1 MKDTFFFSHDFSAR
15 NDPKLQEVLAT
26 HGMAG
31 IGLYWCIIEQLYE
44 QGGVLPLKAS
54 KTIAFI
60 LHCDHA
66 LVDSL
71 INDFGL
77 FDNDGEVFWSE
88 SAKRR
93 IDKMAET
100 SAKRKVAANERWG
113 KDANAMQMQCKSN
126 AKAMHP
132 KSKCNANKI
141 KENKINNNNSRS
153 LSLSHE
159 SEKSEEQKERDERDL
174 FFEIFFY
181 KNFQHPDKEVERFVA
196 HYSAV
201 GWCRSNGQAITD
213 KTAVAQ
219 LWEQADKNAP
229 PRFPQQFLD
238 SMKIAQETIRESGED
253 ASIIIKELRRIE
265 CTNDYVRL
273 ICSKPVVDII
283 ERCAVGPF
291 VNTPFFRG
299 KQLLYAVPRDV

>member
-26 HGMAG
+26 HGVAG
-31 IGLYWCIIEQLYE
+31 IGAFWCIIEQLYE
-44 QGGVLPLKAS
+44 QGGVLPLKAC
-54 KTIAFI
+54 KTIAFV
-60 LHCDHA
+60 LHCDHS

-93 IDKMAET
+93 IDKMAE
-100 SAKRKVAANERWG
+100 SSARRRAAGAKRWEGVKQEQCSS
-113 KDANAMQMQCKSN
+113 KANAKQEQYSS
-126 AKAMHP
+126 KAIH
-132 KSKCNANKI
+132 NKI
-141 KENKINNNNSRS
+141 KENKINNNNSLS

-159 SEKSEEQKERDERDL
+159 SDKSEEQEERDERDL

-181 KNFQHPDKEVERFVA
+181 KNFQHPEKEVERFVA

-238 SMKIAQETIRESGED
+238 SLRVAQDIIEKCGHD
-253 ASIIIKELRRIE
+253 GIIILEGLRRIE
-265 CTNDYVRL
+265 WNDESVKL
-273 ICSKPVVDII
+273 ICTRVVADLI
-283 ERCAVGPF
+283 EKYAVTEF
-291 VNTPFFRG
+291 RNTPFIKG
-299 KQLLYAVPRDV
+299 KHLLYGILHET

>member
-26 HGMAG
+26 HGVAG
-31 IGLYWCIIEQLYE
+31 IGAFWCIIEQLYE
-44 QGGVLPLKAS
+44 QGGVLPLKAC

-60 LHCDHA
+60 LHCDHT

-93 IDKMAET
+93 IDKMAEK
-100 SAKRKVAANERWG
+100 SNKRRAAANDRWV
-113 KDANAMQMQCKSN
+113 KDANAMQKQCKSN
-126 AKAMHP
+126 TSVIQK
-132 KSKCNANKI
+132 KNKTTTNKI
-141 KENKINNNNSRS
+141 KENKINNNNSLS

-159 SEKSEEQKERDERDL
+159 SDKSEEQEERDERDL

-181 KNFQHPDKEVERFVA
+181 KNFQHPEKEVERFVA

-238 SMKIAQETIRESGED
+238 SLRVAQDIIEKCGHD
-253 ASIIIKELRRIE
+253 GIIILEGLRRIE
-265 CTNDYVRL
+265 WNDESVKL
-273 ICSKPVVDII
+273 ICTRVVADLI
-283 ERCAVGPF
+283 EKYAVAEF
-291 VNTPFFRG
+291 RNTPFIKG
-299 KQLLYAVPRDV
+299 KHLLYGVLHET

>member
-1 MKDTFFFSHDFSAR
+1 MKDTYFFSHDYSAR

-26 HGMAG
+26 YGVAG
-31 IGLYWCIIEQLYE
+31 IGIYWCIIEQLYE
-44 QGGVLPLKAS
+44 QGGELPLKVR

-60 LHCDHA
+60 LHCDVA
-66 LVDSL
+66 MVESIVD
-71 INDFGL
+71 DFGL

-100 SAKRKVAANERWG
+100 SAKRKAAIDKRWE
-113 KDANAMQMQCKSN
+113 KYKSN
-126 AKAMHP
+126 TSVIQEKNKTP
-132 KSKCNANKI
+132 TNKI
-141 KENKINNNNSRS
+141 KENKINNNNSLS

-229 PRFPQQFLD
+229 PRFPQPFLD
-238 SMKIAQETIRESGED
+238 SMKIAQEAIRESGED
-253 ASIIIKELRRIE
+253 ASIVIKELRRIE
-265 CTNDYVRL
+265 YTNDYVRL

-283 ERCAVGPF
+283 ERCAAGPF

-299 KQLLYAVPRDV
+299 KNLLYAVPRDV

>member
-93 IDKMAET
+93 IDKMAE
-100 SAKRKVAANERWG
+100 SSARRKAAGAKRWELAKQEQSSSN
-113 KDANAMQMQCKSN
+113 ANAKQEQS
-126 AKAMHP
+126 
-132 KSKCNANKI
+132 KSKAIHNKI
-141 KENKINNNNSRS
+141 KENKINNNSLS

>member
-26 HGMAG
+26 HGIAG

-44 QGGVLPLKAS
+44 QGGVLPLKTCKA
-54 KTIAFI
+54 IAFV
-60 LHCDHA
+60 LHCDCS

-77 FDNDGEVFWSE
+77 FDNDGEVFWSN
-88 SAKRR
+88 SAKKR
-93 IDKMAET
+93 IDKMAEL
-100 SAKRKVAANERWG
+100 SAKRKAAIDKRWD
-113 KDANAMQMQCKSN
+113 KYKSN
-126 AKAMHP
+126 TSVIQK
-132 KSKCNANKI
+132 KNKTITNKI
-141 KENKINNNNSRS
+141 KENKINNNNSLS

-181 KNFQHPDKEVERFVA
+181 KNFLHPEKEVERFIA

-238 SMKIAQETIRESGED
+238 SLRVAQ
-253 ASIIIKELRRIE
+253 
-265 CTNDYVRL
+265 
-273 ICSKPVVDII
+273 DII
-283 ERCAVGPF
+283 EKCGHDGIIILEGLHRIEWNDESVKLICTRVVADLIEKYAVTEF
-291 VNTPFFRG
+291 CNTPFIKG
-299 KQLLYAVPRDV
+299 KYLLYGVLHET

>member
-26 HGMAG
+26 YGVAG
-31 IGLYWCIIEQLYE
+31 IGIYWCIIEQLYE
-44 QGGVLPLKAS
+44 QGGELPLKVR

-60 LHCDHA
+60 LHCDVA
-66 LVDSL
+66 MVESIVD
-71 INDFGL
+71 DFGL

-88 SAKRR
+88 SAKKR
-93 IDKMAET
+93 IDKMAEK
-100 SAKRKVAANERWG
+100 SNKRRAAANDRWG

-126 AKAMHP
+126 ASALHS

-141 KENKINNNNSRS
+141 KENKINNNISLS

-159 SEKSEEQKERDERDL
+159 SDKSEEQKERDERDL
-174 FFEIFFY
+174 FYEIFFY

-201 GWCRSNGQAITD
+201 GWCRNNGQAIID

-219 LWEQADKNAP
+219 LWEQADTSAP
-229 PRFPQQFLD
+229 ARFPQPFLD
-238 SMKIAQETIRESGED
+238 AIWIAQGAVEAAGLDGLPLLQGIRKIEVSESKVKIYCRRVV
-253 ASIIIKELRRIE
+253 AEL
-265 CTNDYVRL
+265 
-273 ICSKPVVDII
+273 I
-283 ERCAVGPF
+283 ERYALAAF
-291 VNTPFFRG
+291 KDTSFMRG
-299 KQLLYAVPRDV
+299 RELHYAVLNET